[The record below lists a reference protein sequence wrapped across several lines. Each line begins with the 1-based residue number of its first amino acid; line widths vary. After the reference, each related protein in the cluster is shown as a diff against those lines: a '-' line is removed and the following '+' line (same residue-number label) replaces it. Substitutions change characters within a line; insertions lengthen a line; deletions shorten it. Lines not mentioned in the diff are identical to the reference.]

1 MTALRREPVRRV
13 RPFCWHRWQDVDG
26 MVGMFGLASQ
36 CSRCNLVKVFHA
48 LVGMESRG
56 SHEMLVQS

>member
-26 MVGMFGLASQ
+26 MVGMFGLAS
-36 CSRCNLVKVFHA
+36 A
-48 LVGMESRG
+48 LIGQESRG